1 MGLKLTKKTK
11 IEIEVPYSEADAEK
25 VKLLISTIV
34 NNTNINELTIISK
47 VSNNTEIKN
56 MALNA
61 AKSLL

>member
-1 MGLKLTKKTK
+1 MALKLTKKTK

-25 VKLLISTIV
+25 VKQLISTII
-34 NNTNINELTIISK
+34 NNTNINELSTICK
-47 VSNNTEIKN
+47 VSSNAEIKN

>member
-1 MGLKLTKKTK
+1 MGLKLTNKTD
-11 IEIEVPYSEADAEK
+11 ITLSIPYSEVDAEK
-25 VKLLISTIV
+25 VKQLISTIV

-47 VSNNTEIKN
+47 VSTKTEIKN

>member
-25 VKLLISTIV
+25 VKQLISTIV

-47 VSNNTEIKN
+47 VSNNTDIKN